1 MAGAEETSAG
11 EGTPSWGEAI
21 DRRWNTAGEMV
32 ADPPFEQT
40 EGVSSGEEFKQDPQ
54 VKEGEDI
61 MRGKNCEES
70 PPITSRKLA
79 NVLGESSVTGANIG
93 FERTSTTS
101 AKSVTLDRESWK
113 FNCGRM
119 NKKQGT
125 TSFERA
131 LEKRFKMG

>member
-1 MAGAEETSAG
+1 MAGAGETRAG
-11 EGTPSWGEAI
+11 EGTPSWGEAM

-61 MRGKNCEES
+61 MRGENCEEN